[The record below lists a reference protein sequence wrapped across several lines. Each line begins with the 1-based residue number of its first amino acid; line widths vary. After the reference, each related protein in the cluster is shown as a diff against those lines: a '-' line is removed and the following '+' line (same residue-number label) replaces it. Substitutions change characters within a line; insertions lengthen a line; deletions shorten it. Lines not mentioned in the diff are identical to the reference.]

1 MRLYGDKFEKLYKQ
15 ELGILGR
22 LGWFEM
28 HSGSWELFAT
38 RRAEQVCYL
47 YASFRK
53 RDKHR
58 DLLPPVV
65 PS

>member
-1 MRLYGDKFEKLYKQ
+1 MEISLKSCTSRNW
-15 ELGILGR
+15 GILGR

-58 DLLPPVV
+58 GLLPPVV